1 MDAQP
6 SRRRWLA
13 LVGALWQVVLCG
25 GACWGWVSL
34 EMILRTEGAFLAREG
49 AFSNTTTQAQ
59 TQNTTSVMGGTGAF
73 DCRTREVWSEAKKK
87 WCYGTAMGA
96 TDAEEQALSL
106 NLVYLFGFVAASG
119 GGLPVGILLDKCGPR
134 FVATA
139 SASLFLVG
147 NLLMG
152 AAVAT
157 KTWGLLFPSYTI
169 VGLAA
174 PGLLFSVFH
183 VATRHFPATPGVIF
197 ALINGGFDAA
207 GLVYRGEGGGA
218 CILRGVESDAR
229 CRRCHRC
236 RRCRRTP
243 PY

>member
-1 MDAQP
+1 MEGTEAQP

-34 EMILRTEGAFLAREG
+34 EMILRTEGAF
-49 AFSNTTTQAQ
+49 SNTVMHAQ
-59 TQNTTSVMGGTGAF
+59 TQNTSLTGK
-73 DCRTREVWSEAKKK
+73 DS
-87 WCYGTAMGA
+87 
-96 TDAEEQALSL
+96 EEQALSL

-119 GGLPVGILLDKCGPR
+119 GGLPVGILLDRCGPR
-134 FVATA
+134 FVSIA

-147 NLLMG
+147 NLMMG

-197 ALINGGFDAA
+197 ALINGGFDSA
-207 GLVYRGEGGGA
+207 GFVYRGEGGGA
-218 CILRGVESDAR
+218 CI
-229 CRRCHRC
+229 
-236 RRCRRTP
+236 P
-243 PY
+243 